1 MCGFVFAFSSSSTA
15 HSKKTRAASF
25 VRIGTE
31 HNAVFIAMSKVVRP
45 TRSKRSTLAH
55 LSDMLSPALA
65 CTSTA
70 PAPVIEH
77 PVPEL
82 AVTCAASSLEIKH
95 ATIALLPTY
104 IGQASAVPRA
114 ASDQHDFF
122 STDGPF
128 GSEVH
133 FKLVAEQHRVVFQ
146 GAMFLWKV

>member
-1 MCGFVFAFSSSSTA
+1 MGTA
-15 HSKKTRAASF
+15 LSKKTRAASF

-31 HNAVFIAMSKVVRP
+31 HNAVFIAMSEVVRP

-55 LSDMLSPALA
+55 LSDMLS
-65 CTSTA
+65 
-70 PAPVIEH
+70 
-77 PVPEL
+77 PEL

-146 GAMFLWKV
+146 GAM